1 MPSITKQAHKDIK
14 IHLLYGPI
22 SRDADSATT
31 TPAVNR
37 QVSGSGALIF
47 VFSFGALTAST
58 TFTPSFTESDTLGGS
73 YTAVAN
79 ADLSAT
85 PAAVVDTDD
94 NKYVAFAYLG
104 TKAFVKAV
112 LTQAAHAAGL
122 VCIHAIEFNGEQPM
136 GAAGLVAADT

>member
-1 MPSITKQAHKDIK
+1 MITRQAHKDCK

-31 TPAVNR
+31 TAAVNR
-37 QVSGSGALIF
+37 STTGSGGLIF

-58 TFTPSFTESDTLGGS
+58 TLTPSFTESDTLAGS

-79 ADLSAT
+79 SDLSAT

-112 LTQAAHAAGL
+112 LTQAAHAAAL
-122 VCIHAIEFNGEQPM
+122 VSIHAIEFDGNQPM
-136 GAAGLVAADT
+136 GAAGLVAATV

>member
-1 MPSITKQAHKDIK
+1 VITAEAHKDIK

-31 TPAVNR
+31 TAAVDR
-37 QVSGSGALIF
+37 TLKGSGGLIF

-58 TFTPSFTESDTLGGS
+58 TLTPSFTECDTLAGS

-85 PAAVVDTDD
+85 PAAVIDTDD
-94 NKYVAFAYLG
+94 NKYIAFAYKG
-104 TKAFVKAV
+104 TKPFVKAV
-112 LTQAAHAAGL
+112 LTQAAHAAAL
-122 VCIHAIEFNGEQPM
+122 VSIHAIEFDGAQPM
-136 GAAGLVAADT
+136 GAAGLVAATV

>member
-1 MPSITKQAHKDIK
+1 MGSITREPHKDCK

-37 QVSGSGALIF
+37 QTTGSGALVFIF
-47 VFSFGALTAST
+47 IMGASAAST
-58 TFTPSFTESDTLGGS
+58 TLTPSFTECDTLAGS
-73 YTAVAN
+73 YTAVVN

-85 PAAVVDTDD
+85 PVVFTDTDD
-94 NKYVAFAYLG
+94 NKYQAIAYKG

-112 LTQAAHAAGL
+112 LTQAAHAAAVVAIL
-122 VCIHAIEFNGEQPM
+122 AIEFNGEQPM
-136 GAAGLVAADT
+136 GAAGLVAATT